1 LTYSVY
7 VNCLFST
14 HRHLKLRY
22 YGVRN
27 FKIYLELRCKFIA
40 QF

>member
-1 LTYSVY
+1 LRDLNSRYFTYSVY

-14 HRHLKLRY
+14 CRHLKLCF

-27 FKIYLELRCKFIA
+27 FKIYL
-40 QF
+40 